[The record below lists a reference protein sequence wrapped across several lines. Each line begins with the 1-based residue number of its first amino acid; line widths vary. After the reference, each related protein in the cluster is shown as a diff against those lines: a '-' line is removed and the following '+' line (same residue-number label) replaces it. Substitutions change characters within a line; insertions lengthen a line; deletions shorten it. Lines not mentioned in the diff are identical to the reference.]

1 MPRSNPA
8 SPASPA
14 PPSPAVIGF
23 RLDDASRE
31 VLGERA
37 AALGVSPHELAR
49 RYLIEVLHEPEERAA
64 LREALVVLHKE
75 ITGIREDIPL
85 AVEALLT
92 SAGKVTAA
100 DARAYVEEHFP

>member
-1 MPRSNPA
+1 MTRSNSNSRALIAP
-8 SPASPA
+8 PA
-14 PPSPAVIGF
+14 PGVIGF
-23 RLDDASRE
+23 RLDEATRQ

-64 LREALVVLHKE
+64 LREALVCLHKE
-75 ITGIREDIPL
+75 IAGVREDIPL

-100 DARAYVEEHFP
+100 EARAYVEEHFP